1 MQWEG
6 KIGPA
11 ALLAVAQLAVL
22 VVGAVYTY
30 AKLENTAANTAATT
44 TTLREIVGKQRERTD
59 TMNDRLI
66 KVETV
71 VSNVA
76 TTVERLDLKLDKIT
90 SNTAKP

>member
-6 KIGPA
+6 KFGPA
-11 ALLAVAQLAVL
+11 AVLAIAQLAVL

-71 VSNVA
+71 VSSVA
-76 TTVERLDLKLDKIT
+76 SAVDRLDLKLDKIT

>member
-1 MQWEG
+1 MHWEG
-6 KIGPA
+6 KFGPA
-11 ALLAVAQLAVL
+11 AVLAIAQLAVL

-76 TTVERLDLKLDKIT
+76 TAVDRLDLKLDKIT
-90 SNTAKP
+90 NNTAKP

>member
-6 KIGPA
+6 KFGPSA
-11 ALLAVAQLAVL
+11 ILAIAQLAVL
-22 VVGAVYTY
+22 MAGGIYTY

-71 VSNVA
+71 VSSVA
-76 TTVERLDLKLDKIT
+76 SAVDRLDLKLDKIT
-90 SNTAKP
+90 NNTNKP

>member
-6 KIGPA
+6 KFGPA
-11 ALLAVAQLAVL
+11 ALLAIVQLAVII
-22 VVGAVYTY
+22 VGAVYTY
-30 AKLENTAANTAATT
+30 AKLENTATNTAATT

-71 VSNVA
+71 VSSVA
-76 TTVERLDLKLDKIT
+76 SAVDRLDLKLDKIT
-90 SNTAKP
+90 NNTNKP

>member
-6 KIGPA
+6 KFGPA
-11 ALLAVAQLAVL
+11 AVLAIAQLAVL

-59 TMNDRLI
+59 AINDRMI
-66 KVETV
+66 KVETTLTG
-71 VSNVA
+71 VA
-76 TTVERLDLKLDKIT
+76 TTVERLDLKLDNIT
-90 SNTAKP
+90 KNTNKP

>member
-6 KIGPA
+6 KFGPA
-11 ALLAVAQLAVL
+11 ALLAIAQLLAL
-22 VVGAVYTY
+22 IVGMVYGY
-30 AKLENTAANTAATT
+30 AKLENTASNTAATT